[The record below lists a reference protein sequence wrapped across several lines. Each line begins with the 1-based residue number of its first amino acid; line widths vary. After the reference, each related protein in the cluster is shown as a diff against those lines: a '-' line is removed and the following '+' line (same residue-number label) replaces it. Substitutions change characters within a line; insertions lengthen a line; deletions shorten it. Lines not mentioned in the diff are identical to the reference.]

1 MKTEILNTNKQEL
14 NFAYISAGMA
24 GTLLCSSL
32 FEVCV
37 QNLKSIVEAIFILD
51 LVKCLPL

>member
-37 QNLKSIVEAIFILD
+37 QNLKSIVEAVFILD